1 MINQYEKLAQERK
14 SAWVWARITSHLI
27 IKHIIKNN

>member
-14 SAWVWARITSHLI
+14 SELIWARITSHLI
-27 IKHIIKNN
+27 IKHIIRNN